1 MDSNKGKLTLTQ
13 APKGGGC
20 SSRGGSGAST
30 MDSVNWRTH
39 LKREDIVNGLTN
51 VWRTRLTL
59 RLIPSSEVEESA
71 KEFEDEAYVKATNSV
86 FL

>member
-1 MDSNKGKLTLTQ
+1 MASN
-13 APKGGGC
+13 
-20 SSRGGSGAST
+20 
-30 MDSVNWRTH
+30 MISVLPFVYR
-39 LKREDIVNGLTN
+39 TN

-71 KEFEDEAYVKATNSV
+71 KKFEDHAFVKAKNSV